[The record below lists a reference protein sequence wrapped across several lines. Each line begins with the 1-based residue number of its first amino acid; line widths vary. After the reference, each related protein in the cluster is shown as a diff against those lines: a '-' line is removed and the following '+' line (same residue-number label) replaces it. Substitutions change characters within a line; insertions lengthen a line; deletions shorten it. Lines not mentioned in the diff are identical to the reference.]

1 MTEASSLTESGREDT
16 TELAREQ
23 YERAYKL
30 AKSKKPEEAIPL
42 FMEIVRWDRGPVA
55 KKVRREAHMNAL
67 WCLSQAQNWTGLDE
81 IARLAVHRYPE
92 TGWSHRYLGEAQYR
106 LGRMKKAISNLQ
118 TAIEVDPETAHEA
131 RAVLEVVLGRNQ
143 RRKAKVKSWPSR
155 TLSFTKPRKVI
166 ENYLMQDLPG
176 EPFISPDSVF
186 MTLGSC
192 FAENLARRLRSAGY
206 TVNSEEIGEEVNSTY
221 ANRYLLEWIEH
232 GPRDKVT
239 RNMEQFY
246 GAPLRER
253 LKRYVEE
260 SDVFVLTLGLA
271 PCFFEHGTGQF
282 VFYPPQSEAGRTLLH
297 AKQNFMRTTTVA
309 ENIRNL
315 EMVLDSLRRM
325 AKRPPTIVLTV
336 SPVPL
341 SGTSEMHSAVIADCV
356 SKSTLRVACHEV
368 MTLQNAP
375 DLIYWPSFEIVRWM
389 GNHLGP
395 HQPNVYGDDDGN
407 TRHVSNWVVKLIM
420 DLFIE
425 RYSIKEAGADAGAQ
439 SIGDRSVPA

>member
-1 MTEASSLTESGREDT
+1 MTEASSLEASGKEDT
-16 TELAREQ
+16 TDLARAQ
-23 YERAYKL
+23 YQQAYKL

-42 FMEIVRWDRGPVA
+42 FMEIVRWSRGPVA

-67 WCLSQAQNWTGLDE
+67 WCMSRAQNWTELDE
-81 IARLAVHRYPE
+81 VARLAIHRYPE
-92 TGWSHRYLGEAQYR
+92 SGWAHRYLGEAQYR
-106 LGRMKKAISNLQ
+106 LGRMKKAIASLLKAIDLDPV
-118 TAIEVDPETAHEA
+118 TAPEA
-131 RAVLEVVLGRNQ
+131 RAMLEVVLGRAE
-143 RRKAKVKSWPSR
+143 RRKAKVHGWPSR

-166 ENYLMQDLPG
+166 ENYLLKDQPG
-176 EPFISPDSVF
+176 EPFIARDSVF

-239 RNMEQFY
+239 RNMEEFY

-253 LKRYVEE
+253 LRRYVEE

-297 AKQNFMRTTTVA
+297 AKQNVMRTTTVA

-315 EMVLDSLRRM
+315 EMVLDSLRRL
-325 AKRPPTIVLTV
+325 ARRPPTIVLTV

-341 SGTSEMHSAVIADCV
+341 SGTSELHSAVIADCV

-368 MTLQNAP
+368 MTLQAAA

-389 GNHLGP
+389 GNHFGP

-407 TRHVSNWVVKLIM
+407 TRHVSNWVVKLII
-420 DLFIE
+420 DLFLE
-425 RYSIKEAGADAGAQ
+425 HYSVQEDQPAIGAASA
-439 SIGDRSVPA
+439 

>member
-1 MTEASSLTESGREDT
+1 MTEASSLERSGREDT
-16 TELAREQ
+16 TEAARAQ
-23 YERAYKL
+23 YLRAYTL

-67 WCLSQAQNWTGLDE
+67 WCLSQAQNWTELDE
-81 IARLAVHRYPE
+81 VARLAVHRYPE
-92 TGWSHRYLGEAQYR
+92 SGWSHRFLGEAQYR
-106 LGRMKKAISNLQ
+106 LGRMKKAIANLQ
-118 TAIEVDPETAHEA
+118 KAIEVDPSTAHEA
-131 RAVLEVVLGRNQ
+131 RVVLEVVLGRAE
-143 RRKAKVKSWPSR
+143 RRKAKVRGWPSR

-166 ENYLMQDLPG
+166 ENYLLQDQPG
-176 EPFISPDSVF
+176 EPFIGPDSVF

-192 FAENLARRLRSAGY
+192 FAENLARRLRGVGY

-239 RNMEQFY
+239 RNMEEFY
-246 GAPLRER
+246 GPQMRER
-253 LKRYVEE
+253 LRRYVEE

-271 PCFFEHGTGQF
+271 PCFFEHGTGHF
-282 VFYPPQSEAGRTLLH
+282 VFYPPQSEHGRNLLH
-297 AKQNFMRTTTVA
+297 AKQNVMRTTTVS

-315 EMVLDSLRRM
+315 ELVLDSLRRM

-341 SGTSEMHSAVIADCV
+341 SGTSELYSAIVADCV

-389 GNHLGP
+389 GNHFGP
-395 HQPNVYGDDDGN
+395 HQPNVYGEEDGN
-407 TRHVSNWVVKLIM
+407 TRHVSDWVVKLII
-420 DLFIE
+420 DLFLE
-425 RYSIKEAGADAGAQ
+425 HYCIKEPGAEAETAAAQ
-439 SIGDRSVPA
+439 G